1 VGAARFAPDGQVIVY
16 GAAWDA
22 DPYRLYE
29 TRLGGGQSR
38 LLDLNPGDLLAMS
51 ANGKLAVSLNREP
64 FDSWLPR
71 GVYAEVDLTGGAPRA
86 RAENVVAVE
95 FGHDEEP
102 IAIVRRVEGQSEL
115 EYPIGTVIHRDSV
128 IGPPRVSPEGD
139 RICFQTSYNSLRS
152 AERGGPAEVI
162 ASPVPRINACAWN
175 PNGEEIW
182 FTYSPGGG
190 THENLEAVN
199 LDGERRVLA
208 ALTSFSEIE
217 DVSPQGQILMVSGS
231 LRYSVHGSLAPSGGE
246 RDLSV
251 FNATRLIQLSAD
263 GTAVLLL
270 DDSGV
275 QAGGSQ
281 GGGVFTRPTDGS
293 PPTEVGSG
301 RPLVMTQD
309 GTLVAM
315 LGDGA
320 QRQITDSDSITLV
333 PTGVGNPRTI
343 RLPVTVRFS
352 DRSPIGI
359 NAPEFQSW
367 EFSDDGRRLLVP
379 FAWEEGAKPRVWVYD
394 LEEERAWA
402 ITAEGVTGPVVMS
415 PDGRYVASN
424 EARGLMVYAVET
436 GSQTQVPGSAEP
448 GKLVRWS
455 SRPDVV
461 YVVEQSGAGASVY
474 ERNIMTGARGF
485 LREIRVPDPAGAT
498 RFDLSLSR
506 TGEAYAYSLDRW
518 LTNLF
523 VIENAH

>member
-1 VGAARFAPDGQVIVY
+1 
-16 GAAWDA
+16 
-22 DPYRLYE
+22 
-29 TRLGGGQSR
+29 
-38 LLDLNPGDLLAMS
+38 MS
-51 ANGKLAVSLNREP
+51 ANGKLAVSLHREP
-64 FDSWLPR
+64 MDGWLPR

-86 RAENVVAVE
+86 RAEHVVAVE

-128 IGPPRVSPEGD
+128 IGPPRLSPDGN
-139 RICFQTSYNSLRS
+139 RICFQTSYNTLRS

-162 ASPVPRINACAWN
+162 VSPVPRVNACAWN

-190 THENLEAVN
+190 THANLEAVS
-199 LDGERRVLA
+199 LDGDRRVLA
-208 ALTSFSEIE
+208 TLTSFGEIE
-217 DVSPQGQILMVSGS
+217 DVSSQGQVLIASGS
-231 LRYSVHGSLAPSGGE
+231 LRYSAHGSPGSGQDE

-251 FNATRLIQLSAD
+251 FNATRLIQQSAD
-263 GTAVLLL
+263 GTAALLV
-270 DDSGV
+270 DSGI

-281 GGGVFTRPTDGS
+281 GGGVFLRSTDGA

-301 RPLVMTQD
+301 RPIAMTRD
-309 GTLVAM
+309 GELVAM
-315 LGDGA
+315 LGDGT

-359 NAPEFQSW
+359 NASEFQSW

-379 FAWEEGAKPRVWVYD
+379 FAWEEGAQPRVWVYD

-402 ITAEGVTGPVVMS
+402 ITAEGITGPVVMS

-424 EARGLMVYAVET
+424 EARGLMIYAVDT
-436 GSQTQVPGSAEP
+436 GSQTRVAGSEEP
-448 GKLVRWS
+448 GQLVRWS
-455 SRPDVV
+455 SKPDVV
-461 YVVEQSGAGASVY
+461 YVVERSGAGASVY
-474 ERNIMTGARGF
+474 ERNIATGARTF
-485 LREIRVPDPAGAT
+485 LQEIRVHDAAGAT
-498 RFDLSLSR
+498 RFDLKLSR
-506 TGEAYAYSLDRW
+506 SGQAYAYSLDRW

-523 VIENAH
+523 VIENVY